1 MTKKMIMLPLLA
13 ASVSLFFTGCE
24 GKLVEKVDLIP
35 QAQSVTIGNGS
46 FPCRNCA
53 ACRFLPNGTKRPRL
67 LQNWYKKQP
76 EFH

>member
-35 QAQSVTIGNGS
+35 
-46 FPCRNCA
+46 
-53 ACRFLPNGTKRPRL
+53 NGTKRPRL

>member
-35 QAQSVTIGNGS
+35 HQRAEDGAGVVR
-46 FPCRNCA
+46 C
-53 ACRFLPNGTKRPRL
+53 
-67 LQNWYKKQP
+67 
-76 EFH
+76 

>member
-35 QAQSVTIGNGS
+35 QAQSVTIGNG
-46 FPCRNCA
+46 
-53 ACRFLPNGTKRPRL
+53 TKRPRL